1 MDGAGYPIPS
11 DDGASMSDF
20 VKFLRAGLVLAG
32 VLVPAA
38 LVSPASISGA
48 QASEKKEGPVSLNV
62 PITNLTL
69 PLLLE
74 DRRMVGRLELVLDV
88 QAADAAAVTRIEEQL
103 PRIRDLLLTRV
114 TPAPIPGSSNVSA
127 ETLTEM
133 KSRILALLR
142 EVVGADAV
150 KAVYIV
156 KAMTRR
162 S

>member
-1 MDGAGYPIPS
+1 
-11 DDGASMSDF
+11 MSDF

-32 VLVPAA
+32 VLVCAA
-38 LVSPASISGA
+38 PASEA
-48 QASEKKEGPVSLNV
+48 QASEKKEGPVSLSV

-74 DRRMVGRLELVLDV
+74 DRSMVGRLDLVLDV
-88 QAADAAAVTRIEEQL
+88 QATDAAAVTRIEEQL

-114 TPAPIPGSSNVSA
+114 TPTPIPGSSNVSA
-127 ETLTEM
+127 ETLTDM

-150 KAVYIV
+150 RAVYIV